1 AHARVTLDPGE
12 RKVVTLAIPH
22 AELALVAADGQ
33 WRVEPGAFDLWVDA
47 GGVEL
52 HSQFDAV

>member
-1 AHARVTLDPGE
+1 MRADIHDRVASRTRPARQMKAHARVTLDPGE

-33 WRVEPGAFDLWVDA
+33 WRVEPG
-47 GGVEL
+47 
-52 HSQFDAV
+52 